1 MEVSHN
7 THGSSSFLELN
18 PVDRTSCPGAV
29 LRPDLKKSLMPE
41 HCYLA
46 ILNNSL
52 AQRFMR
58 WICILPYRSTIL
70 TDGTVRML
78 FQTMHVRTLL
88 SRARACDR

>member
-46 ILNNSL
+46 IL
-52 AQRFMR
+52 
-58 WICILPYRSTIL
+58 TIHWL
-70 TDGTVRML
+70 NGSCDGSAS
-78 FQTMHVRTLL
+78 
-88 SRARACDR
+88 SRIGPQY